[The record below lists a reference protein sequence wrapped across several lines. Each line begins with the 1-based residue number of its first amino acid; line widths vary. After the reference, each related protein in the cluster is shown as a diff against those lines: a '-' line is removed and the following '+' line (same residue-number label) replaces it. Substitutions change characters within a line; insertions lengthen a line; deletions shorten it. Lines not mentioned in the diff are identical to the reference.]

1 MSHLLNTIAL
11 FAIILLAAA
20 TLAGADPAPASPQP
34 VLPSTAAQSA
44 APAPAPILLPA
55 PQLVGLSIDSP
66 KDYQVFQRRTKY
78 LGFIRVAGTVAPGQT
93 VQMRITG
100 TPIKGKLEGDWRKI
114 AVDNAAHSFCEEIAA
129 PAGGW
134 YRIEFK
140 TAGSAAAP
148 ESAAIE
154 HVGVGEVFVGAGQSN
169 STSYGLIK
177 TQPES
182 GMVTTF
188 NGSEWRIAYDPQPG
202 SHDEGWWKAHGGSL
216 WPAFGDA
223 MYEHYHVPIGVAVT
237 GNGGTF
243 VENWL
248 PETKSL
254 FDFTMTR
261 VAQLG
266 YRGFRA
272 LLWHQGE
279 NDYSTPTDIY
289 AARLAHIIATSHE
302 RAGWAFPWF
311 VAQASIG
318 HRDSP
323 VSPLPRAGQKTMWD
337 LGLAQPGPDTDTLR
351 GDYREATG
359 GHMAPKGLQAH
370 GEMWAKCVEAYLDPL
385 LAVEK

>member
-1 MSHLLNTIAL
+1 MTHLLNTIAL
-11 FAIILLAAA
+11 LATILLAAT
-20 TLAGADPAPASPQP
+20 TLADAAPAPASPQP
-34 VLPSTAAQSA
+34 AVPSAG
-44 APAPAPILLPA
+44 APTSAPAPILLPA
-55 PQLVGLSIDSP
+55 PQLVGLSIGSP

-78 LGFIRVAGTVAPGQT
+78 LGFIRVAGTVTPGQT
-93 VQMRITG
+93 VQMRMTG
-100 TPIKGKLEGDWRKI
+100 TPLKGKLDSAWHKL
-114 AVDNAAHSFCEEIAA
+114 AVNDAAHSFCEEITA

-140 TAGSAAAP
+140 TAAAETAT
-148 ESAAIE
+148 IE

-169 STSYGLIK
+169 STSYGQIK

-188 NGSEWRIAYDPQPG
+188 NGSEWRIADDPQPG

-223 MYEHYHVPIGVAVT
+223 MYEYYHVPIGVAVT

-248 PETKSL
+248 PESKGL

-323 VSPLPRAGQKTMWD
+323 ASPLPRAGQKMMWD
-337 LGLAQPGPDTDTLR
+337 LCLAQPGPDTDTLR
-351 GDYREATG
+351 GDYREASG
-359 GHMAPKGLQAH
+359 SHMAPKGLKAH

-385 LAVEK
+385 LAGDK